1 MIFAVV
7 VVACVL
13 GVAECMR
20 RGEVLA
26 TSVRY
31 QFANRTVSSWQHVR
45 AADCAR
51 FGVIGRTYLRL
62 PSDAM
67 SSLTP
72 SDTVKVQFQFT
83 EPRRRHVATAW
94 LALIAQS
101 RVLVSNATT
110 LHFVHSDRGLL
121 LRVDIDEEYD
131 FVSAPPTASE
141 SVWFVRHQWSMHKA
155 VDRPAAFAW
164 LLGLTFLTTF
174 ISAVYIFVSSWRSFV
189 SGGVLFS
196 RPSPSAAQP
205 VVVASSSSS
214 PSSSAQEFDKDS

>member
-1 MIFAVV
+1 MSA
-7 VVACVL
+7 AALLLMMGVL

-31 QFANRTVSSWQHVR
+31 QFANRTISSWQHVR

-62 PSDAM
+62 PGDAM
-67 SSLTP
+67 SSLTTA
-72 SDTVKVQFQFT
+72 DTVKVQFQFT
-83 EPRRRHVATAW
+83 EPHRRHVATAW
-94 LALIAQS
+94 LALIAPS
-101 RVLVSNATT
+101 RVLISNATT

-131 FVSAPPTASE
+131 IVSAPPSASE

-174 ISAVYIFVSSWRSFV
+174 LSAVYIFLSSWRSFV

-196 RPSPSAAQP
+196 RPTGSPAAAP
-205 VVVASSSSS
+205 VDVASASSSSS
-214 PSSSAQEFDKDS
+214 SQEFDKDS